1 VTDYGLA
8 VEGRAVPY
16 GRATPIVVSEAERAE
31 LGGLVRRR
39 SAPQGL
45 ALRARIVLRCA
56 EGLTNQAVAGEVGAC
71 AHTVGKWRERFAADR
86 LLGLSDEPRS
96 GAPRRLGDETIA
108 ALVARTLEAMP
119 AGATHWS
126 RRSMARATG
135 LSASTV
141 GRVWRA
147 FGLQPHRQET
157 FKLST
162 DPEFVEKV
170 RDIVGLYLD
179 PPDRAL
185 VLCVDEKTGV
195 QALDRTQPLLPLR
208 PGQAERRTHDY
219 ARHGT
224 TSLFAALDVKAGTVI
239 GRCSPRHRAAEFRG
253 FLGTVEGAVP
263 ADLDV
268 HVVLDN
274 AGIHK
279 TKLIRDWFAKRPRWR
294 VHFTPTSASW
304 LNQVERFFAL
314 LTDKA
319 LRRGVHRSTADLE
332 AAIGAYIAATNADP
346 KPFRWTKPADD
357 ILAAI
362 QRFCTRTLHVHEA
375 QL

>member
-1 VTDYGLA
+1 M
-8 VEGRAVPY
+8 PY
-16 GRATPIVVSEAERAE
+16 GRATAILLSGPERAE
-31 LGGLVRRR
+31 LEGLARRR
-39 SAPQGL
+39 KAPQGL

-56 EGLTNQAVAGEVGAC
+56 EGLTNQAVAGEVSAC
-71 AHTVGKWRERFAADR
+71 AHTVGKWRERFATAR
-86 LLGLSDEPRS
+86 LAGLSDEPRS
-96 GAPRRLGDETIA
+96 GAPRRIRDEAVA
-108 ALVARTLEAMP
+108 ALVTRTLETMP

-126 RRSMARATG
+126 RRSMAKAVG
-135 LSASTV
+135 LSATTV

-147 FGLQPHRQET
+147 FGLQPHRSET

-162 DPEFVEKV
+162 DPAFVEKV
-170 RDIVGLYLD
+170 RDIVGLYLA

-195 QALDRTQPLLPLR
+195 QALDRAQPLLPMR

-224 TSLFAALDVKAGTVI
+224 TSLFAALDVKTGTVI
-239 GRCSPRHRAAEFRG
+239 GRCLPRHRAAEFRR
-253 FLGTVEGAVP
+253 FLDAVEAAVP

-268 HVVLDN
+268 HVVMDN

-279 TKLIRDWFAKRPRWR
+279 TKLIRDWFAKRPRWH
-294 VHFTPTSASW
+294 VHHTPTSASW

-319 LRRGVHRSTADLE
+319 LRRGVHRSTAELE
-332 AAIGAYIAATNADP
+332 AAIEAYVAATNADP
-346 KPFRWTKPADD
+346 KPFRWAKSADD
-357 ILAAI
+357 ILAAV
-362 QRFCTRTLHVHEA
+362 QRFCTRTLAVHEA
-375 QL
+375 QV

>member
-1 VTDYGLA
+1 M
-8 VEGRAVPY
+8 PY
-16 GRATPIVVSEAERAE
+16 GRATPIVLSEPERVE
-31 LGGLVRRR
+31 LEGLARRR

-56 EGLTNQAVAGEVGAC
+56 AGLTNQAVAGEVAVC
-71 AHTVGKWRERFAADR
+71 AHTVGKWRERFAAAR
-86 LLGLSDEPRS
+86 LAGLPDEPRS
-96 GAPRRLGDETIA
+96 GAPRRIGDEA
-108 ALVARTLEAMP
+108 VVALVTRTLETMP

-126 RRSMARATG
+126 RRSMARAAG
-135 LSASTV
+135 LSATTV

-147 FGLQPHRQET
+147 FGLQPHRSET

-170 RDIVGLYLD
+170 RDIVGLYRA
-179 PPDRAL
+179 PPERAL

-224 TSLFAALDVKAGTVI
+224 TSLFAALDIKTGTVI
-239 GRCSPRHRAAEFRG
+239 GRCLPRHRAAEFRR
-253 FLGTVEGAVP
+253 FLDAVEAAVP

-268 HVVLDN
+268 HVVMDN

-279 TKLIRDWFAKRPRWR
+279 TALIRGWFAARPRWHVQR
-294 VHFTPTSASW
+294 TPTSASW

-314 LTDKA
+314 LTEKA
-319 LRRGVHRSTADLE
+319 LRRGVHRSVAELE
-332 AAIGAYIAATNADP
+332 ASIEAYIAATNADP
-346 KPFRWTKPADD
+346 KPFRWTKSADD
-357 ILAAI
+357 ILAAV
-362 QRFCTRTLHVHEA
+362 QRFCSRTLDVHAA
-375 QL
+375 QV